1 MTGKI
6 CGTLQKLQAT
16 DSSIQDDNYSNPR
29 LQAFLNSFLK
39 LKELEM
45 QNLGKTVEEVT
56 NDWR

>member
-16 DSSIQDDNYSNPR
+16 NSSIQDDNYSNPC
-29 LQAFLNSFLK
+29 LQAFLNSFCK
-39 LKELEM
+39 LKGLEM
-45 QNLGKTVEEVT
+45 QNLGKNAEEVT